1 MLAPA
6 IEAEIAALAE
16 RYGAPRRVVAELPN
30 TAFKPLISAD
40 RIGEVGMVI
49 RRKNGKLLTAIKTFY
64 PPGAFRLL
72 TGGVGH
78 GESIEAALWREVAE
92 ETGLEV
98 VVRRFLAV
106 IEYRQGGELGTEN
119 QDLASTRRSTISDE
133 WPTTQNSKTQNP
145 DPCFVTFVFLLDE
158 VGGELGVRDA
168 TEQLGAFREVAV
180 EELPAI
186 ADTLERMPDVYH
198 PEVGGSWRD
207 WGRFR
212 AVVHRVV
219 YELLREAP
227 HADSQ
232 AWLMRIVLSLAIAAG
247 SGALAYLIAR
257 AVTSVMLLVQ
267 QRAFLRQLAGALRS
281 GIVGLAG
288 SDLHTARLLVQELA
302 AHYEHLSLLI
312 GFAAAALGAVVS
324 YLWLEW
330 RAEPRAAP
338 RANP

>member
-6 IEAEIAALAE
+6 IEAEIAALAA
-16 RYGAPRRVVAELPN
+16 RYGAPRRVVVQLPN

-40 RIGEVGMVI
+40 RIGEVCMVI
-49 RRKNGKLLTAIKTFY
+49 RRRNGKLLTAIKTFY

-72 TGGVGH
+72 TGGVGP
-78 GESIEAALWREVAE
+78 GESIEAALRREVAE

-106 IEYRQGGELGTEN
+106 IEYRQGGEPGTEN
-119 QDLASTRRSTISDE
+119 QDLASVRRSMTVDGR
-133 WPTTQNSKTQNP
+133 PTTQNSKLETQNP

-158 VGGELGVRDA
+158 VGGELGVQDA

-180 EELPAI
+180 EDLPAI
-186 ADTLERMPDVYH
+186 ADTLECMPDVYH

-207 WGRFR
+207 WGHFR

-227 HADSQ
+227 PASSR

-267 QRAFLRQLAGALRS
+267 QRAFLRQLAGAMRS

-288 SDLHTARLLVQELA
+288 SDLHTARLLVQQLA
-302 AHYEHLSLLI
+302 ARYEHLSLLI
-312 GFAAAALGAVVS
+312 GFAAAALGAAVS

-330 RAEPRAAP
+330 RAEPRAGP
-338 RANP
+338 